1 MKRSKDAALNSFL
14 AFSSIATSF
23 AEAAAIL
30 NESPWR
36 CSMSRRQANM
46 SDFVACDILRDLW
59 AEILKRH
66 WTFLETDESI
76 DKLEERKKLEGKWA
90 MQA

>member
-1 MKRSKDAALNSFL
+1 M
-14 AFSSIATSF
+14 T
-23 AEAAAIL
+23 
-30 NESPWR
+30 
-36 CSMSRRQANM
+36 RRQAKM

-90 MQA
+90 YKYKTLYGIT